1 MRGLIV
7 NEAHFHQIRKGLKTQ
22 TMRRHKKPFKKGD
35 LAVLK
40 RNFFEPWHPITVV
53 RISDSYRQLL
63 GDAADEDARREGY
76 SSLVDFK
83 ADWPRVTRTP
93 WNPNMEVSIYR
104 LELYVV

>member
-7 NEAHFHQIRKGLKTQ
+7 NEAHFHQIREGLKTQ

-40 RNFFEPWHPITVV
+40 INFFEPWHQMTVV
-53 RISDSYRQLL
+53 KIHDSYRQLL
-63 GDAADEDARREGY
+63 GEATDEDARREGY

-83 ADWPRVTRTP
+83 ADWPRVTKTP
-93 WNPNMEVSIYR
+93 WNPNMEVSVYR